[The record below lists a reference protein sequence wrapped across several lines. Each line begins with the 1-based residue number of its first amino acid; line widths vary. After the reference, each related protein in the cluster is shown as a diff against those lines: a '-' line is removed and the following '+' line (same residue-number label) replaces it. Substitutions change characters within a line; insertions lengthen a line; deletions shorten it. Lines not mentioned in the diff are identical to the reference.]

1 MKRLKILGFASALVA
16 SAVVGG
22 TLMSTVLANPG
33 GAPSTATTNGGGLAV
48 DTTTKGEYCQTF
60 LDEFA
65 KQLGVDVSALT
76 PAAKAA
82 ADAAID
88 KAVANGDLPKAIGDA
103 MKKRIANAN
112 GDGCAVIGSR
122 FGHLFKNTLK
132 RGIHMDLGQAAASS
146 LHLTVDQLKAKL
158 KSGESLKDIAKDQK
172 VDYATVTS
180 AIEGAAKTDL
190 DKLVKAGTITQER
203 ENTMLDRLDQA
214 LKNGTLWGR
223 PGGREPNA
231 PSGPVS
237 SPSGATSSSS

>member
-22 TLMSTVLANPG
+22 TLISTVLANPG
-33 GAPSTATTNGGGLAV
+33 TAPSTATANGGGLAV
-48 DTTTKGEYCQTF
+48 DAKTGQYCQTF

-65 KQLGVDVSALT
+65 KQLGVSESALT

-88 KAVANGDLPKAIGDA
+88 KAIANGDLPKAIGDA

-112 GDGCAVIGSR
+112 GDGCALFGAR
-122 FGHLFKNTLK
+122 FRHVFKNTLK
-132 RGIHMDLGQAAASS
+132 TGIRMDLGQAAASS

-158 KSGESLKDIAKDQK
+158 KSGESLKDIAKDQN
-172 VDYATVTS
+172 VDYATVTA
-180 AIEGAAKTDL
+180 AIESAAKTDL

-203 ENTMLDRLDQA
+203 ENTMLERLDQA
-214 LKNGTLWGR
+214 LKNGKLF
-223 PGGREPNA
+223 GGARNKSNA
-231 PSGPVS
+231 PSGPAS

>member
-33 GAPSTATTNGGGLAV
+33 TAPSTGTANGGGLAV
-48 DTTTKGEYCQTF
+48 DAKAGQYCQTF

-65 KQLGVDVSALT
+65 KQLGVNESALV
-76 PAAKAA
+76 PASKAA

-103 MKKRIANAN
+103 MKKRIANAK
-112 GDGCAVIGSR
+112 GEGCGLFAAR
-122 FGHLFKNTLK
+122 FRHLSKNTLK
-132 RGIHMDLGQAAASS
+132 TGIRLDLGQAAASS
-146 LHLTVDQLKAKL
+146 LHVTVDQLKAKL
-158 KSGESLKDIAKDQK
+158 KSGESLKDIAKDQN
-172 VDYATVTS
+172 VDYATVTA

-214 LKNGTLWGR
+214 LKNGRLGLR
-223 PGGREPNA
+223 PGHGTGNA
-231 PSGPVS
+231 PSPPLA
-237 SPSGATSSSS
+237 SPTGSASSS